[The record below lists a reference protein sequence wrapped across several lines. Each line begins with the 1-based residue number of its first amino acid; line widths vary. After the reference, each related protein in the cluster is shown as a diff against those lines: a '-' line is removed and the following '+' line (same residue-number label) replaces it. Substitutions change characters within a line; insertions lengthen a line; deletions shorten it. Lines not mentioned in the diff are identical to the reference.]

1 MCAVKNL
8 LRTFRRVL
16 GTSSRNYFLRR
27 RTQKTQQGADVLE
40 GEGEQSASSEGG
52 LRVPQRLAR
61 DGACLVAE
69 TSTRQRRRLLPPAAA
84 QGCALSGWRYRQC
97 QQQQRHLLAHA
108 SVMPK
113 GPKER

>member
-52 LRVPQRLAR
+52 VEGATKIGAGWGVPCGRNVHA
-61 DGACLVAE
+61 
-69 TSTRQRRRLLPPAAA
+69 PA
-84 QGCALSGWRYRQC
+84 
-97 QQQQRHLLAHA
+97 
-108 SVMPK
+108 
-113 GPKER
+113 